1 MKYWG
6 YNPGIKWE
14 YHGNMVKHNGYIV
27 GIEWECVYIYIL
39 VILLGIIEYV
49 YIYGILLEYEWLD
62 NYWNMN
68 GNVYIYIYVYY
79 RGYNP

>member
-27 GIEWECVYIYIL
+27 GIEWECIYIL

-49 YIYGILLEYEWLD
+49 YIYMEY
-62 NYWNMN
+62 YWNMN
-68 GNVYIYIYVYY
+68 GWTII
-79 RGYNP
+79 GI